1 MPLSSALRR
10 LETKLPP
17 LLLVLALAALA
28 WLMAWLWPALNLRF
42 AGQRGLALG
51 LALLAA
57 AIALAGV
64 QAFRQHGTTVDPMQP
79 AHSSAVVRS
88 GIYRFSRNPMYL
100 GFGLGLTAWI
110 IALGHVA
117 SALLIPIYVAYMVRF
132 QIRPEEAALQAKF
145 GEPFV
150 VYMRRVRRWL

>member
-1 MPLSSALRR
+1 MPLSSMLQR

-17 LLLVLALAALA
+17 LLLVLVLAALA
-28 WLMAWLWPALNLRF
+28 WFLACLWPALSISF
-42 AGQRGLALG
+42 VGQRWLALG

-64 QAFRQHGTTVDPMQP
+64 QAFRQHGTTVDPMRP
-79 AHSSAVVRS
+79 AHSSAVVSS

-100 GFGLGLTAWI
+100 GFGLGLAAWV
-110 IALGHVA
+110 IALGNA
-117 SALLIPIYVAYMVRF
+117 AAALLIPVYVAYMVRF

-150 VYMRRVRRWL
+150 ADRRRVRRWL